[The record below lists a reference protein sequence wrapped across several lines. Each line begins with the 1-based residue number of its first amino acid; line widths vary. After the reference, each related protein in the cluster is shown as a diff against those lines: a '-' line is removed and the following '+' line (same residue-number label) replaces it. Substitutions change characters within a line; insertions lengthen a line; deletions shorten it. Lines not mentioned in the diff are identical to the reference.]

1 MPDCGAR
8 LPILG
13 APFSPSVGRVAN
25 PICQLR
31 CHFTYNQPP
40 PWRFSRYVVESRR
53 VSRQGGFAKPT
64 LQPRQHSQQQ
74 MSQTRA
80 KVGGYVSACAMPLM
94 GQLPYNSIH
103 SAQYAQPWGAVY
115 KHLIRKHLAI
125 HSAQHARLWGANA
138 RSWGTIHHATSDCD
152 HNNLQQ
158 PGQPGLQLQQLRSQ
172 HLQQQMIDSKVTRG
186 ICINSGRAGCRLKS

>member
-1 MPDCGAR
+1 MGRDC
-8 LPILG
+8 PFLG
-13 APFSPSVGRVAN
+13 HRSPLVLDALLIPSVR
-25 PICQLR
+25 LR

-40 PWRFSRYVVESRR
+40 PWLFSRYVVESRR

-64 LQPRQHSQQQ
+64 LQPRQHPQQQ

-103 SAQYAQPWGAVY
+103 STQYAQPWGAVY
-115 KHLIRKHLAI
+115 KHLIRKHLSI

-138 RSWGTIHHATSDCD
+138 RSWGTVHHATNDCD

-172 HLQQQMIDSKVTRG
+172 HPQQQMIDSKVTRG